1 MGSQKNLK
9 NLAQSLPRR
18 FKGNFVFSDSKS
30 PRWETV
36 GNISL
41 VSHSQMFE
49 APRRIQ
55 DLVEFTCR

>member
-1 MGSQKNLK
+1 MGSQKNLQ

-18 FKGNFVFSDSKS
+18 FKGNFVFSGSKS
-30 PRWETV
+30 ARWETV

-41 VSHSQMFE
+41 VSHMFE
-49 APRRIQ
+49 ATRRIQ